1 MKITK
6 IEEDDTKIVYNVKIR
21 SRNTSGEEPT
31 KSISSKKLLAIIDI
45 DPSAMTSIEGL
56 NLSNKTSNI
65 DTNYTIYK
73 LQKNNSVVAT
83 IDNVD
88 NVTKVK
94 RTTNRKKSSK
104 NNETNKTTI

>member
-6 IEEDDTKIVYNVKIR
+6 IEEDDTKVVYNVKLAARNIR
-21 SRNTSGEEPT
+21 NEEPT
-31 KSISSKKLLAIIDI
+31 KSVSPKKLLRELNLVPSEVLSID
-45 DPSAMTSIEGL
+45 GL

-65 DTNYTIYK
+65 DTDYTVYK
-73 LQKNNSVVAT
+73 LQKNKSVVST
-83 IDNVD
+83 IENID

-104 NNETNKTTI
+104 NNETNKTTT